1 MMKLIYLGLGTNLGQ
16 RLANLQQAVDRL
28 AVDMIITAVSPIY
41 STPPWGVTDQPDF
54 FNCCVSARTNKSPLA
69 VLALIKRIEKEIG
82 RQETFRWGPRLIDID
97 LLFYDNI
104 IYDEEVLTVPHPAL
118 IGRAFVLVPLADIAP
133 NLVHPQSGISVR
145 ELLTAVATEEIL
157 PLPNIQISRPIAN

>member
-16 RLANLQQAVDRL
+16 RMANLQL
-28 AVDMIITAVSPIY
+28 AVDQLAVEVAITGVSPIY

-69 VLALIKRIEKEIG
+69 VLSTIKRIEKKIG

-104 IYDEEVLTVPHPAL
+104 IFDADVLTIPHPG
-118 IGRAFVLVPLADIAP
+118 IVGRAFVLVPLADIAP
-133 NLVHPQSGISVR
+133 KLVHPQSGKTVR
-145 ELLTAVATEEIL
+145 ELLTAVSTEEIR
-157 PLPNIQISRPIAN
+157 PLSSMHLSVPMGN